1 VKGNIRNRPTR
12 QEPGS
17 CEDDL
22 ATIDRLEVVKTALKV
37 LRQTTG
43 LRIALVAR
51 VTAVSWTACAV
62 LDEADFGLKPGD
74 EMELSTTY

>member
-1 VKGNIRNRPTR
+1 MSKDA
-12 QEPGS
+12 QELRAS
-17 CEDDL
+17 VAEEV

-51 VTAVSWTACAV
+51 VTPASWTACAV
-62 LDEADFGLKPGD
+62 LDDANFGIKPGD
-74 EMELSTTY
+74 ELELSTTY